1 MLVRDHQEAIFRLA
15 YLLLGDAH
23 EAEDIAQDV
32 FVRAFR
38 ALDTFDST
46 RPLRP
51 WLLRIT
57 TNLAHNRRRSV
68 GRSMTMIK
76 KAISASPEYST
87 GLGERTSQQWEAQTL
102 WEAVRRLSTHEQEVV
117 YLRYFLD
124 LSEAEM
130 SATLDVPPGTIKSRL
145 HRAMRRLRAVVDED
159 FPALREERL
168 T

>member
-1 MLVRDHQEAIFRLA
+1 LVRDHQEAVFRLA

-23 EAEDIAQDV
+23 EAEDVAQDA
-32 FVRAFR
+32 FIRAFR
-38 ALDTFDST
+38 ALDSFDTT

-51 WLLRIT
+51 WLLRIAA
-57 TNLAHNRRRSV
+57 NLAHNHRRSV
-68 GRSMTMIK
+68 MRYVAMIK
-76 KAISASPEYST
+76 RTMLSEPEHAT
-87 GLGERTSQQWEAQTL
+87 LGERSSQQWEAQTL
-102 WEAVRRLSTHEQEVV
+102 WEAVRRLSAREQEVV

-130 SATLDVPPGTIKSRL
+130 AAALDVPPGTIKSRL
-145 HRAMRRLRAVVDED
+145 HRALGRLRVVVDEE